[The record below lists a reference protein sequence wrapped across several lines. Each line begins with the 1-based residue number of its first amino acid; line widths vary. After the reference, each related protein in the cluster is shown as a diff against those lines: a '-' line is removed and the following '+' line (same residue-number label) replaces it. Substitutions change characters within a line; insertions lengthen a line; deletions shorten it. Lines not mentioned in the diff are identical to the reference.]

1 MIKIEL
7 KDGSLKEFESGIRAI
22 DVANSISEG
31 LARAIVGAKI
41 NGEVKDLKTPIND
54 DAKLEF
60 VKFEDKDG
68 KEVFW
73 HTSTHVMAQA
83 IKRLYPEAKLAI
95 GPAIENGFY
104 YDIDLEH
111 RLSPEDLEKIEAEM
125 KKIVKEE
132 FEVERYELPKDEA
145 IDFMKKLGEDYKVE
159 LIEGLEEGSTISF
172 YKQGEFTDLCAGPHL
187 PNVKKVKAFKL
198 L

>member
-60 VKFEDKDG
+60 VKFEDKD
-68 KEVFW
+68 
-73 HTSTHVMAQA
+73 
-83 IKRLYPEAKLAI
+83 
-95 GPAIENGFY
+95 
-104 YDIDLEH
+104 
-111 RLSPEDLEKIEAEM
+111 
-125 KKIVKEE
+125 VK
-132 FEVERYELPKDEA
+132 
-145 IDFMKKLGEDYKVE
+145 
-159 LIEGLEEGSTISF
+159 
-172 YKQGEFTDLCAGPHL
+172 
-187 PNVKKVKAFKL
+187 
-198 L
+198 